1 MGQNNTYLDKLLSVK
16 KDLEQSNLRLNSLE
30 NGQIFTLDD
39 VDNYLIETRNNHAS
53 VNDFLTD
60 AQIEAINRDFN
71 ESLNKGIECSALD
84 YALAAGSGVLC
95 GLIDLLFVK
104 TPHDGIFGKNADSLL
119 NKKMIELSNRLKKTE
134 IEKKIKDGINVEFK
148 EITNV
153 KSAIAYLESKFPVPY
168 DQKATQEIKKD
179 LVGDFEE
186 TIYHVSADNHHAK
199 SLSHYPD
206 IFGLISSI
214 CNQLTDTSTF
224 LDNENG
230 RIQIVNGG
238 NNGFELKG
246 KDLPSKIWCGFLNWF
261 FHCLS
266 DINGSSGSKGIGQG
280 LPAPFTEFFQFCNFG
295 KFPNEKGQYQTLA
308 TVMTKV
314 YEEGYDVRH
323 QAACSLPVIL
333 NDLITKSVFVIKE
346 HFYNKKEW
354 LEILPDKDFKQKLNR
369 LSTVSIGTMCAVDLG
384 EAVITSFG
392 EPAVF
397 LSHLNITAWSR
408 LGLQSVK
415 ELKMLSQQEMN
426 NINNI
431 AKEVDEEWN
440 NLLLKSQKLIDE

>member
-1 MGQNNTYLDKLLSVK
+1 MEQNKSYLDKLLSVK
-16 KDLEQSNLRLNSLE
+16 EELEQSNLRLESLE
-30 NGQIFTLDD
+30 NGRIFTFND
-39 VDNYLIETRNNHAS
+39 VDNYLVETRTNHAS
-53 VNDFLTD
+53 VKDFLTD
-60 AQIEAINRDFN
+60 AQIATINKEFN
-71 ESLNKGIECSALD
+71 ESLNKGIECSTLD
-84 YALAAGSGVLC
+84 YALAASSGILC

-104 TPHDGIFGKNADSLL
+104 TPHEGAIGKSADSLL
-119 NKKMIELSNRLKKTE
+119 DKKMIELSNKLKKTE
-134 IEKKIKDGINVEFK
+134 VEKKIKEGIDVEFK

-153 KSAIAYLESKFPVPY
+153 KSAIGYLESKFPVPY
-168 DQKATQEIKKD
+168 DQKATQEIKKN
-179 LVGDFEE
+179 LIGDFEE

-224 LDNENG
+224 LDNEKG
-230 RIQIVNGG
+230 RILIVNGG

-246 KDLPSKIWCGFLNWF
+246 KDLPSKIWCGCLNWF

-280 LPAPFTEFFQFCNFG
+280 LPIPFTEFFQFCNFG
-295 KFPNEKGQYQTLA
+295 KFPNEKGQYQTIA

-333 NDLITKSVFVIKE
+333 NDLLTKSIFVIKE

-354 LEILPDKDFKQKLNR
+354 SEILPDEDFKQRLNR
-369 LSTVSIGTMCAVDLG
+369 LSTVSIGTMCALDLG
-384 EAVITSFG
+384 EAAITSFG
-392 EPAVF
+392 EPITF
-397 LSHLNITAWSR
+397 LSHLNIAAWSR

-415 ELKMLSQQEMN
+415 ELQMLSHQEMN

-431 AKEVDEEWN
+431 AKEVDDEWN
-440 NLLLKSQKLIDE
+440 NLLLRSRELTKN